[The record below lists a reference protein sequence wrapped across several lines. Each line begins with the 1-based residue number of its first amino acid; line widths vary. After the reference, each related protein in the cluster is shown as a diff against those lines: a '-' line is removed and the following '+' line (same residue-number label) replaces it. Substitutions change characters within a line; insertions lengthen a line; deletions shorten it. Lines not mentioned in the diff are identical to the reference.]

1 MYSLQSI
8 AKPSLVYTLLHWKPL
23 SLTSQAILV
32 FSPLK
37 PKIRGRCQVSS
48 YLLVSVLFF
57 FFFFLK
63 IKEMGTLVGYLYLPQ
78 DVSTKRKLNQRF
90 QPKSYISLYAKWL
103 HREKVFGRRAN
114 ISSLQRLLQFCNKLH
129 PLFSWKMMLSSY
141 SSDQ

>member
-23 SLTSQAILV
+23 SLTSKAILV

-37 PKIRGRCQVSS
+37 PKIGGRCQVSS
-48 YLLVSVLFF
+48 YLLVTVSFF
-57 FFFFLK
+57 KL
-63 IKEMGTLVGYLYLPQ
+63 KEMGTLVGYLYLPQ

-90 QPKSYISLYAKWL
+90 QPKPYISLYAKWL
-103 HREKVFGRRAN
+103 HGEKVFGRRAN
-114 ISSLQRLLQFCNKLH
+114 ISSLQRLLQFCNKLY
-129 PLFSWKMMLSSY
+129 PLFFWKMMLSSY